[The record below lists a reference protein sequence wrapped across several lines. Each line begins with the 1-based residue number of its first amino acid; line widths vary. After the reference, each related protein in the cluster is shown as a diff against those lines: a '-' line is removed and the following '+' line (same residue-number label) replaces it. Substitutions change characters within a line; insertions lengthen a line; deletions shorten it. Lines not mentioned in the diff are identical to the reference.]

1 MSSALAGCDMHSSFN
16 SLPMLQSAAYQEMSL
31 LSEARA
37 RLVEMSALDYRTTST
52 ALDYRATALDYCGT
66 ASNYRV
72 NAYSDL
78 FYCNLIM

>member
-1 MSSALAGCDMHSSFN
+1 
-16 SLPMLQSAAYQEMSL
+16 MSL

-37 RLVEMSALDYRTTST
+37 RLVEISALDYRTT

-66 ASNYRV
+66 ASNHRA